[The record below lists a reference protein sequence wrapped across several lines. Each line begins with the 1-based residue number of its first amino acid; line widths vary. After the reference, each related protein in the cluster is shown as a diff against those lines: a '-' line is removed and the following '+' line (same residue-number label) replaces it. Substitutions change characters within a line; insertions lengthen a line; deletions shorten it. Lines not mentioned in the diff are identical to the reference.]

1 MMKTEM
7 KERAR
12 GDWWAMQAMQAMLV
26 MSERMSDHITI
37 LLDFFLNLL
46 SAIKIYCITVLMIF
60 LRLIKSIN
68 ELFCLQPVRTW

>member
-12 GDWWAMQAMQAMLV
+12 GDWWAMQAMLV

-37 LLDFFLNLL
+37 LLDFFLDLL

>member
-46 SAIKIYCITVLMIF
+46 SAIEIYCITVLMLF